1 MAWVD
6 LSAAFSY
13 GSKLTSAQMQNLRDN
28 LTALANGDSGAP
40 QIQTAAIANGAV
52 TYGKLAYN
60 AGNIQW
66 HTTTGTIGYYECLGA
81 DGTWR
86 QCSSQFDSSGG
97 GS

>member
-28 LTALANGDSGAP
+28 LTAIANGDSGAP
-40 QIQTAAIANGAV
+40 QIQTAAIANNAV

-66 HTTTGTIGYYECLGA
+66 HSTGTTMGYHECLGA

-86 QCSSQFDSSGG
+86 KCSQEYDTG